1 MKKHPKASSLDITNL
16 ENWHWNHNGAI
27 ATEEQTYLTN
37 KSDLIRVVPKETGP
51 LRKLLERTEWFRTH
65 RIWKNKE
72 APELPIYDKDLITYA
87 SDKAINKF
95 ITILIVSVGMIMLI
109 TPLWVLQTL
118 QDSRQKLGAITAFVV
133 AFLGMVSYAT
143 TARPFETLGATAA

>member
-1 MKKHPKASSLDITNL
+1 
-16 ENWHWNHNGAI
+16 
-27 ATEEQTYLTN
+27 
-37 KSDLIRVVPKETGP
+37 
-51 LRKLLERTEWFRTH
+51 
-65 RIWKNKE
+65 
-72 APELPIYDKDLITYA
+72 
-87 SDKAINKF
+87 
-95 ITILIVSVGMIMLI
+95 MIMLI